1 MKIAIAG
8 GTGFVGKALTEE
20 LVQKGHEVLILTRNI
35 PHSSEQKV
43 RYVKWLG
50 DCTRPEFELDGV
62 DAIINLAGE
71 SLNSGRWTEDRK
83 ERIYNSR
90 IQASREII
98 RMISN
103 MKNKPAT
110 LINASAVGYYGNSRT
125 KTFTEDSTEKARDF
139 LGEVVWSWEEEA
151 RSGEEFGVRVVF
163 ARFGVILGKEEGALP
178 KIVLP
183 YKLFAG
189 GTVGSGQ
196 QWISWIHIDDVVG
209 LVRFAL
215 ENKDISGP
223 LNVVSP
229 TPVTM
234 KEFGKSVG
242 KVLKKPHWLPVPS
255 FALKL
260 LLGEMSILVLEG
272 QKVLPKKA
280 EKHGY
285 KFIYSYVDEALE
297 NILKSN

>member
-8 GTGFVGKALTEE
+8 GTGFVGKALTKS
-20 LVQKGHEVLILTRNI
+20 LVQRGDEVLILTRNI
-35 PHSSEQKV
+35 PSIKEEGV

-50 DCTRPEFELDGV
+50 ESSTPEYDLNGV

-71 SLNSGRWTEDRK
+71 SLNSGRWTEARK

-90 IQASREII
+90 IHATREIVRI
-98 RMISN
+98 IGI
-103 MKNKPAT
+103 MKNKPST
-110 LINASAVGYYGNSRT
+110 LINASAVGYYGISRT
-125 KTFTEDSTEKARDF
+125 DTFTEEIAQHSQDF

-151 RSGEEFGVRVVF
+151 RTVEQFGVRVVF
-163 ARFGVILGKEEGALP
+163 SRFGVILGKDEGALP
-178 KIVLP
+178 RIVLP

-189 GTVGSGQ
+189 GTVGSGK
-196 QWISWIHIDDVVG
+196 QWLSWIHVDDVVG
-209 LVRFAL
+209 MILFAITH
-215 ENKDISGP
+215 DQITGP

-229 TPVTM
+229 SPVTM

-242 KVLKKPHWLPVPS
+242 KVLRKPHWLPVPG

-272 QKVLPKKA
+272 QKVLPKVA
-280 EKHGY
+280 EQHGY
-285 KFIYSYVDEALE
+285 KFIYSTIDEALE
-297 NILKSN
+297 NILKS

>member
-8 GTGFVGKALTEE
+8 GTGFVGKALSKE
-20 LVQKGHEVLILTRNI
+20 LVHKGHEVLILTRNI

-90 IQASREII
+90 IQATREII

-125 KTFTEDSTEKARDF
+125 KTFTEDTTEQARDF

-151 RSGEEFGVRVVF
+151 RTVEDFGVRVVF

-196 QWISWIHIDDVVG
+196 QWISWIHLDDVVG
-209 LVRFAL
+209 LVVFAL
-215 ENKDISGP
+215 ENEDISGP
-223 LNVVSP
+223 MNVVSP

-242 KVLKKPHWLPVPS
+242 RVLHKPHWLPVPS

-272 QKVLPKKA
+272 QMVLPKKA
-280 EKHGY
+280 EQHGY
-285 KFIYSYVDEALE
+285 KFMYSYVDEALE
-297 NILKSN
+297 NILKSK